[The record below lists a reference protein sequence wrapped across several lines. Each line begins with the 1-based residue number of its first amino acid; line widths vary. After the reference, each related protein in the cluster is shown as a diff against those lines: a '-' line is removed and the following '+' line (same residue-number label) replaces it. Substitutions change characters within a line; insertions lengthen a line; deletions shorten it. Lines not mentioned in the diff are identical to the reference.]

1 MIKVDIIKDNIGFK
15 KITFL
20 VIIASLF
27 FINSSFLEKSY
38 STPSMIEYK
47 MNNNQNQYSL
57 ITVGMDSNSISD
69 VLPATIQMIYN
80 NQTYE
85 GKPIF
90 SIYRGDS
97 SFSAFQKP
105 QFNISNINTK
115 IINVE
120 NGSEVEFKIIDY
132 PQVLKPSYLGITA
145 YNEAGEV
152 TQIIESEEFYQTN
165 SSGTNK
171 VKVDMEEGV
180 YTLIATAT
188 WDGETE
194 DVEGFQLNAFKIN
207 LINDGK

>member
-1 MIKVDIIKDNIGFK
+1 MDIIKNNIGFK

-20 VIIASLF
+20 VIIGSLF
-27 FINSSFLEKSY
+27 FINSSFLAKSY
-38 STPSMIEYK
+38 SIPSMIEYK

-57 ITVGMDSNSISD
+57 ITIGMNSNLISD

-80 NQTYE
+80 SQTYE

-207 LINDGK
+207 LINNGK

>member
-1 MIKVDIIKDNIGFK
+1 MNIIEDNMGFR

-20 VIIASLF
+20 VITVSLF
-27 FINSSFLEKSY
+27 LVNSSFLEKSY
-38 STPSMIEYK
+38 SIPSMTEYK
-47 MNNNQNQYSL
+47 INNNQNQYSL
-57 ITVGMDSNSISD
+57 ITIGMDSNSISD
-69 VLPATIQMIYN
+69 VLPAKIQMIYN

-120 NGSEVEFKIIDY
+120 NGSEIEFKIINY
-132 PQVLKPSYLGITA
+132 PQILKPSYLGVTA

-152 TQIIESEEFYQTN
+152 TQIVESEDFYQTN

-171 VKVDMEEGV
+171 VKLDMEEGV

-194 DVEGFQLNAFKIN
+194 DVEGFQLNAFKLN
-207 LINDGK
+207 LINNEK

>member
-1 MIKVDIIKDNIGFK
+1 MNIMKDNIGFK

-20 VIIASLF
+20 VITLSLF
-27 FINSSFLEKSY
+27 LVNSSFLEKSY
-38 STPSMIEYK
+38 SIPSMVEYK

-57 ITVGMDSNSISD
+57 ITIGMDSNSISD
-69 VLPATIQMIYN
+69 VLPAEIHMIYN

-105 QFNISNINTK
+105 QFNITNINTK

-152 TQIIESEEFYQTN
+152 IQIIESEEFSQTN
-165 SSGTNK
+165 SSGINK

-207 LINDGK
+207 LINNEK